1 MSSILIKNATIVN
14 EGKTFISDLLIID
27 EVISSICSSDQMR
40 IPPQTRTIDAKG
52 LLLIPGIIDDQVHF
66 REPGLT
72 HKGDIYSESRAAVAG
87 GVTSFMDMPNTNPQT
102 ISIESLNDKYRLGSE
117 NSITNYSFYLGA
129 TNTNLDEVLKI
140 DPSAVCGIKLFMGSS
155 TGNMLVD
162 NENALKELFARTTLI
177 IAAHCE
183 DESIIRKNTGIY
195 KKKYGEDVPFE
206 MHPLIRSR
214 EACFTSSSHAVNLAK
229 EYNARLHI
237 LHLSTADELKLFRNE
252 LPLREKRIT
261 GEVCIHHLWFEEA
274 DYDQHG
280 AFIKWNPAIKT
291 RFDRDALINAVNNN
305 LIDIIAT
312 DHAPHTLSEK
322 SNSYFKSPSGGPL
335 IQHTL
340 VVMLELWHKKIFS
353 LEKIVE
359 MMCHN
364 PAILFNIRKR
374 GFIREGYQADLCLV
388 DPESLWTVSKK
399 NLLYK
404 CGWSPFEG
412 TTFKS
417 KVVKTIV
424 NGSIVY
430 DDGEINNDYRG
441 QRLMFDR

>member
-1 MSSILIKNATIVN
+1 
-14 EGKTFISDLLIID
+14 
-27 EVISSICSSDQMR
+27 
-40 IPPQTRTIDAKG
+40 
-52 LLLIPGIIDDQVHF
+52 
-66 REPGLT
+66 
-72 HKGDIYSESRAAVAG
+72 
-87 GVTSFMDMPNTNPQT
+87 
-102 ISIESLNDKYRLGSE
+102 
-117 NSITNYSFYLGA
+117 LGA

-162 NENALKELFARTTLI
+162 NENALKELFARTSLI

-388 DPESLWTVSKK
+388 DPESLWTVSKE